1 MKFTRNEL
9 KTVVKECLI
18 EILAEGMGA
27 STKNDISESV
37 KKQSLKN
44 NVSPTFPAAK
54 QNTARAR
61 IQSQALREAIKAEAG
76 GNDIMA
82 SILADTAEKS
92 LPAMLESDRPGV
104 ANLPKRGAAES
115 IVAST
120 DPEDLFGEEVASK
133 WASLAFDVT
142 PKK

>member
-1 MKFTRNEL
+1 MKLTRNEF
-9 KTVVKECLI
+9 KSVVKECLI

-27 STKNDISESV
+27 STENDISESV

-44 NVSPTFPAAK
+44 NVRSTFPAAK
-54 QNTARAR
+54 QNTTRAR

-120 DPEDLFGEEVASK
+120 DPEDLFGEEAASK
-133 WASLAFDVT
+133 WASLAFDAA